1 MRQNFCLQIQ
11 ALGGLLILPTPHVY
25 QVQNIVDGKISTAH
39 VARTKFYHDSSLGLP
54 ADIKETFQYLLNQGE
69 FEMEGILE
77 TRKSTSGYC
86 EGYVHWQLFL
96 EAEQSWEPI
105 ATLHTSSPSFIITQL
120 KGLKLPLKTRR
131 ALFEHHNI
139 KVETGYGGSF

>member
-1 MRQNFCLQIQ
+1 
-11 ALGGLLILPTPHVY
+11 
-25 QVQNIVDGKISTAH
+25 
-39 VARTKFYHDSSLGLP
+39 
-54 ADIKETFQYLLNQGE
+54 
-69 FEMEGILE
+69 MEGILE